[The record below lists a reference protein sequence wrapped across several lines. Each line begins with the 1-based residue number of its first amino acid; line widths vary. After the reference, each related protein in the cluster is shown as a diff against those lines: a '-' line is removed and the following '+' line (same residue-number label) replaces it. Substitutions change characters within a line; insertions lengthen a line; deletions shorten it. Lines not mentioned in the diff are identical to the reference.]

1 MSDLKINIEE
11 LESLGVADTYFSL
24 LTFINGFVNKNFP
37 LTRDDMIAITNDK
50 ITNNLIDRNFTKKIM
65 QERMIK
71 IIESEIVNNQRF
83 VNDLFEKKDIKVINN
98 EEWNKKI
105 FDYKQNILE
114 YLWNYNHH
122 NGIKKR

>member
-11 LESLGVADTYFSL
+11 LESLGVANTYFSL

-65 QERMIK
+65 QERMI
-71 IIESEIVNNQRF
+71 
-83 VNDLFEKKDIKVINN
+83 
-98 EEWNKKI
+98 
-105 FDYKQNILE
+105 
-114 YLWNYNHH
+114 
-122 NGIKKR
+122 